1 MGEEKTKKVEFEE
14 FLKHEKTVV
23 PIPDDQ
29 LSLSKPLSIIQ
40 NSVLARV
47 ETEKRLALIKA
58 WEESEKSK
66 AENKAYKKFSAIEAW
81 ESSKKASVEA
91 QLKKM
96 EEKFEKK
103 KAEYAEMMNNK
114 AAEIHKAAEEDRAII
129 EAKRGEDFLKV
140 EESDIRS
147 TEKRSAATAPL
158 KTTFVDS
165 SIKFSM
171 EAVQQGKP
179 KRLAKLLWTSNLR
192 SVETSFVD
200 PASYGNAFEL
210 ENFLAASPLMEN
222 EDNDWET
229 VEDLFRT
236 GDRGKVELIS
246 SSTRGFVVSFGS
258 LIGFLPYRYL
268 AARWKFLA
276 FESWLRRKG
285 LDPFTH
291 KHNTGVKGNSGFHKI
306 LGPDIVREVD
316 MDISP
321 DMKAGDLLRIYDQE
335 KLKFLSSFVGQKIK
349 LNVLMADRR
358 SRRLI
363 FSMMPKEK
371 EEMIEKKRC
380 LMAKL
385 SIGDVVK
392 CCIKKIT
399 YFGIFVEVQGV
410 PALIHLKEVSWDAT
424 LDSASYFK
432 LGQVLDAKV
441 HQLDFSLERIFLS
454 LKENMVYVA
463 SMCENKY
470 KLLAQSGNNMQ
481 ESRSSEKLP
490 PEMVAGNSPEWLP
503 AGWNE
508 QFQVKNGRKMKYY
521 YKKKTGQKFYSK
533 KDVIRYVERGNPCC
547 GTPQQKIKDNKTSSE
562 NKPMPPEM
570 ETNETPEWLPHGW
583 IMEMKTSNS
592 SSVTGRKYKCYID
605 QLTGRKFYS
614 KPQVFEYL
622 KTVKSDSCASQQKKK
637 PKLGELTRGKTS
649 LKQEGSQNKETLE
662 GRSCTSKQ
670 NQIGFGKQSVKE
682 YYTDPVSGYVFR
694 SQKDA
699 LRYLESGDINR
710 CALKPKKRDELE
722 FLNGETSLPSA
733 ANVHQLGQ
741 HATSRQLFE
750 GLENCDKS
758 SLETIDD
765 DGLQKRQCLSV
776 STDAMITSTRS
787 GKHTLDNGIEDCAE
801 TKESNHP
808 SSSPLPRT
816 EGSERKLGEMVCA
829 ENGTSSS
836 LSTEMAREEKLSNN
850 VSGNSNDRKLH
861 IIVSKSKK
869 KIVLSLPRR
878 SSKRLV
884 GIEPDLAVDLML
896 GERVLRDAARKSGE
910 HEAKPSLGALNNVV
924 LSAPQLFET
933 LSETDSGY
941 NTFTGPKA
949 TSNVE
954 QSNRSMEPLENK
966 AAPGERVGT
975 ENGTGST
982 STEILREQNLA
993 ENGMGKNSSSKVQN
1007 GSSKPKKEKA
1017 VSLPRRSSKRLVG
1030 LKPEMEVNLALSE
1043 QVLRA
1048 EARKS
1053 VEAKAKPFL
1062 GTLNSAP
1069 QLLEIVLERDIAH
1082 HDLTGTEAP
1091 SSVERSEKPLED
1103 QAVPEDQRVRQ
1114 ATEKKDAENLE
1125 TPLLYPFDDSWSD
1138 PCLEFAFKTLT
1149 GAIPI
1154 EDNIAIQ
1161 GYFQQQVDTS
1171 NPQTDGCLSLP
1182 EIGLPNFFQSDI
1194 SSNFA
1199 ATGKPVS
1206 VPHLPANGTF
1216 PAPGNVS
1223 LPSRSGAPQPPRLEG
1238 NNEHQTKANS

>member
-1 MGEEKTKKVEFEE
+1 
-14 FLKHEKTVV
+14 
-23 PIPDDQ
+23 
-29 LSLSKPLSIIQ
+29 
-40 NSVLARV
+40 
-47 ETEKRLALIKA
+47 
-58 WEESEKSK
+58 
-66 AENKAYKKFSAIEAW
+66 
-81 ESSKKASVEA
+81 
-91 QLKKM
+91 
-96 EEKFEKK
+96 
-103 KAEYAEMMNNK
+103 
-114 AAEIHKAAEEDRAII
+114 
-129 EAKRGEDFLKV
+129 
-140 EESDIRS
+140 
-147 TEKRSAATAPL
+147 
-158 KTTFVDS
+158 
-165 SIKFSM
+165 
-171 EAVQQGKP
+171 
-179 KRLAKLLWTSNLR
+179 
-192 SVETSFVD
+192 
-200 PASYGNAFEL
+200 
-210 ENFLAASPLMEN
+210 
-222 EDNDWET
+222 
-229 VEDLFRT
+229 
-236 GDRGKVELIS
+236 
-246 SSTRGFVVSFGS
+246 
-258 LIGFLPYRYL
+258 
-268 AARWKFLA
+268 
-276 FESWLRRKG
+276 
-285 LDPFTH
+285 
-291 KHNTGVKGNSGFHKI
+291 
-306 LGPDIVREVD
+306 
-316 MDISP
+316 
-321 DMKAGDLLRIYDQE
+321 
-335 KLKFLSSFVGQKIK
+335 
-349 LNVLMADRR
+349 
-358 SRRLI
+358 
-363 FSMMPKEK
+363 
-371 EEMIEKKRC
+371 
-380 LMAKL
+380 
-385 SIGDVVK
+385 
-392 CCIKKIT
+392 
-399 YFGIFVEVQGV
+399 
-410 PALIHLKEVSWDAT
+410 
-424 LDSASYFK
+424 
-432 LGQVLDAKV
+432 
-441 HQLDFSLERIFLS
+441 
-454 LKENMVYVA
+454 
-463 SMCENKY
+463 
-470 KLLAQSGNNMQ
+470 
-481 ESRSSEKLP
+481 
-490 PEMVAGNSPEWLP
+490 MVAGNSPEWLP

-592 SSVTGRKYKCYID
+592 SSGTGRKYKCYID

-622 KTVKSDSCASQQKKK
+622 KTVKPDSCASQQKKK
-637 PKLGELTRGKTS
+637 PKLGELTRGNTS

-662 GRSCTSKQ
+662 GRSCTSKK
-670 NQIGFGKQSVKE
+670 NQIDFGKQSVKE
-682 YYTDPVSGYVFR
+682 VVIERVTRDGTQNQKTLEGTNCASEQKQIGFRKHSVKKVVIKRVKPDGLPPGWIKEIKIQKKANGFRKDPYYTDPVSGYVFR

-733 ANVHQLGQ
+733 ANAHQLGQ

-750 GLENCDKS
+750 GLENCVKS

-765 DGLQKRQCLSV
+765 DGFQKRQCLSV

-808 SSSPLPRT
+808 SSLPLPRT

-829 ENGTSSS
+829 KNGTSSS

-861 IIVSKSKK
+861 INVSKSKK

-941 NTFTGPKA
+941 NTFTGAKA

-993 ENGMGKNSSSKVQN
+993 ENGMGKNSSSKMQN

-1053 VEAKAKPFL
+1053 GEAKAKPFL

-1199 ATGKPVS
+1199 TTGKPVS

-1223 LPSRSGAPQPPRLEG
+1223 LPSRSGAPQPPHLEG

>member
-1 MGEEKTKKVEFEE
+1 
-14 FLKHEKTVV
+14 
-23 PIPDDQ
+23 
-29 LSLSKPLSIIQ
+29 
-40 NSVLARV
+40 
-47 ETEKRLALIKA
+47 
-58 WEESEKSK
+58 
-66 AENKAYKKFSAIEAW
+66 
-81 ESSKKASVEA
+81 
-91 QLKKM
+91 
-96 EEKFEKK
+96 
-103 KAEYAEMMNNK
+103 
-114 AAEIHKAAEEDRAII
+114 
-129 EAKRGEDFLKV
+129 
-140 EESDIRS
+140 
-147 TEKRSAATAPL
+147 
-158 KTTFVDS
+158 
-165 SIKFSM
+165 
-171 EAVQQGKP
+171 
-179 KRLAKLLWTSNLR
+179 
-192 SVETSFVD
+192 
-200 PASYGNAFEL
+200 
-210 ENFLAASPLMEN
+210 
-222 EDNDWET
+222 
-229 VEDLFRT
+229 
-236 GDRGKVELIS
+236 
-246 SSTRGFVVSFGS
+246 
-258 LIGFLPYRYL
+258 
-268 AARWKFLA
+268 
-276 FESWLRRKG
+276 
-285 LDPFTH
+285 
-291 KHNTGVKGNSGFHKI
+291 
-306 LGPDIVREVD
+306 
-316 MDISP
+316 
-321 DMKAGDLLRIYDQE
+321 
-335 KLKFLSSFVGQKIK
+335 
-349 LNVLMADRR
+349 
-358 SRRLI
+358 
-363 FSMMPKEK
+363 
-371 EEMIEKKRC
+371 
-380 LMAKL
+380 
-385 SIGDVVK
+385 
-392 CCIKKIT
+392 
-399 YFGIFVEVQGV
+399 
-410 PALIHLKEVSWDAT
+410 
-424 LDSASYFK
+424 
-432 LGQVLDAKV
+432 
-441 HQLDFSLERIFLS
+441 
-454 LKENMVYVA
+454 
-463 SMCENKY
+463 
-470 KLLAQSGNNMQ
+470 
-481 ESRSSEKLP
+481 
-490 PEMVAGNSPEWLP
+490 MVAGNSPEWLP

-508 QFQVKNGRKMKYY
+508 QFQVKDGRKMKYY

-562 NKPMPPEM
+562 NKPMPPEI

-592 SSVTGRKYKCYID
+592 SSGTGRKYKCYID

-622 KTVKSDSCASQQKKK
+622 KTVKPDSRASQQKGFVSN
-637 PKLGELTRGKTS
+637 PKLGEGKTS

-682 YYTDPVSGYVFR
+682 VVIERVTRDGTQNQKTLEGMNCASEQKQIGFSKHSVKKVVIKRVKPDGLPPGWIKEIKIQKKANGFRKDPYYTDPASGYVFR

-733 ANVHQLGQ
+733 ANMHQLGQ

-750 GLENCDKS
+750 GLENCVKS

-765 DGLQKRQCLSV
+765 EGLQKRQCLSV
-776 STDAMITSTRS
+776 STDAMITSTPG

-861 IIVSKSKK
+861 INVSKSKK

-896 GERVLRDAARKSGE
+896 GERVLRDAARKSSE
-910 HEAKPSLGALNNVV
+910 HEAKPSLAALNNVV

-941 NTFTGPKA
+941 NTVTGTKA

-954 QSNRSMEPLENK
+954 QSNRSMETLENK

-975 ENGTGST
+975 ENGTSST

-993 ENGMGKNSSSKVQN
+993 ENGMGKKSSSKMQN
-1007 GSSKPKKEKA
+1007 DSSKPKKEKA

-1053 VEAKAKPFL
+1053 GEAKAKPFL

-1091 SSVERSEKPLED
+1091 SNVERSEKPLED

-1114 ATEKKDAENLE
+1114 ATEKKDVENFE

-1199 ATGKPVS
+1199 TTGKPVS